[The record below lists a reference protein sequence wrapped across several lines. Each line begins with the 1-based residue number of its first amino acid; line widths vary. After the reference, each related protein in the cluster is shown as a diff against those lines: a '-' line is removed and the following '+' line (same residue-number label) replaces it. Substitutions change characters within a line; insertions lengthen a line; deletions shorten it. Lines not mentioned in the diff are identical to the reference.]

1 MNFAPKGTIETM
13 FELRRS
19 GAKRFAL
26 NLLACL
32 ALLGLGAAHRADA
45 QAEPSHHLGDYAV
58 STLNDFKASMKI
70 VEFSEHEGVKINKDF
85 PLIYKIKGDIKV
97 QYKEENMLRVDGLLG
112 ASNATLIVNGTTQY
126 ATIPAAHIKTK
137 ISLGK
142 EPGKRKTLLD
152 VGMISPGYLA
162 YTQYEFKR
170 TQVVDGVLC
179 AVFKV
184 SYRDKTLDTSHRM
197 IWIDPKTK
205 ITLKRDEYS
214 QEGKLNA
221 TFLYKQPVEQDGFW
235 FPTRIEAYNNEGKRA
250 GVTGYNS
257 VKVNVG
263 LADSVFVQ

>member
-1 MNFAPKGTIETM
+1 MYEPRQSAVKLFLVSLP
-13 FELRRS
+13 
-19 GAKRFAL
+19 
-26 NLLACL
+26 
-32 ALLGLGAAHRADA
+32 ALLGLVGLSTGHPACAQ
-45 QAEPSHHLGDYAV
+45 QAEPSHNLNDYAV
-58 STLNDFKASMKI
+58 SKLNDFSASMKI
-70 VEFSEHEGVKINKDF
+70 LEFSEHEGVKINKDF

-97 QYKEENMLRVDGLLG
+97 QYKEENKLRVDGLLG

-162 YTQYEFKR
+162 YTQFEYKR
-170 TQVVDGVLC
+170 NQVVDGVLC
-179 AVFKV
+179 AVFSV

-205 ITLKRDEYS
+205 ITVKRDEYS

-221 TFLYKQPVEQDGFW
+221 TFLYQHPVDAGNGFW
-235 FPTRIEAYNNEGKRA
+235 FPTRIEAFNNEGKKA
-250 GVTGYNS
+250 GVTGYSS

-263 LADSVFVQ
+263 LMDSVFVQ

>member
-1 MNFAPKGTIETM
+1 M
-13 FELRRS
+13 FESRRS
-19 GAKRFAL
+19 AVRIL
-26 NLLACL
+26 TL
-32 ALLGLGAAHRADA
+32 ALLASLGVGGLSASA
-45 QAEPSHHLGDYAV
+45 QEPSHKLGDYAV
-58 STLNDFKASMKI
+58 SNLTDFMASMKI

-97 QYKEENMLRVDGLLG
+97 RYKEENKLRIDGLLG

-152 VGMISPGYLA
+152 VGMVSPGYLA
-162 YTQYEFKR
+162 YTEAEFKR

-184 SYRDKTLDTSHRM
+184 SYRDKALDTSHRM
-197 IWIDPKTK
+197 VWIDPKTK
-205 ITLKRDEYS
+205 IVVKRDEYS
-214 QEGKLNA
+214 QDGKLNA
-221 TFLYKQPVEQDGFW
+221 TFLYKQPVEITRSFW
-235 FPTRIEAYNNEGKRA
+235 FPTRIEAYNNEGKKA
-250 GVTGYNS
+250 GVTAYSG

-263 LADSVFVQ
+263 LPETDFVQ